1 MAQAGMGVLGYS
13 EDAHSSQSQR
23 QIGPFHSY
31 YQRFTRMKS
40 PIGNLFTHLIG
51 TWSWLRAGRLL
62 LLIYVAVGAY
72 GWWGSD
78 RSIFQPQ
85 PSSYADN
92 LPGLLKLTVEG
103 QPIAAVYLK
112 NPQATYTILY
122 SHGNGEDLGD
132 IFSHLEQLQGL
143 GFNLFAYDYRGYGTS
158 PGKPSVDGTA
168 PEIQAA
174 YDYLTQTAKVPGNR
188 IIAMGRS
195 VGGGPT
201 MYLASHLA
209 ENPTAPP
216 LAGLILESTFTSVF
230 RVIVPVPLY
239 PFDKYPNAD
248 RLSRLTLPTLVIH
261 GTDDRTIPFSHGQRL
276 YAVVADRR
284 CGPQQSPRSRRRYL
298 RTGAEGFC

>member
-1 MAQAGMGVLGYS
+1 MPTGGCPLADQALVPQKLPRVKL
-13 EDAHSSQSQR
+13 AALTKF
-23 QIGPFHSY
+23 IGP
-31 YQRFTRMKS
+31 
-40 PIGNLFTHLIG
+40 
-51 TWSWLRAGRLL
+51 WSWLRAGRLV

-72 GWWGSD
+72 GYWGSD
-78 RSIFQPQ
+78 RSIFQPHQ
-85 PSSYADN
+85 PASYADN

-103 QPIAAVYLK
+103 QPITAVYLK
-112 NPQATYTILY
+112 NPKATYTILY

-132 IFSHLEQLQGL
+132 IQAPLEHLRDL
-143 GFNLFAYDYRGYGTS
+143 GFNVFAYDYRGYGTS
-158 PGKPSVDGTA
+158 PGQPSVDGTA

-209 ENPTAPP
+209 ENSPTQNPA

-230 RVIVPVPLY
+230 RVIVPVRLY

-261 GTDDRTIPFSHGQRL
+261 GTEDSTIRFKHGKAL
-276 YAVVADRR
+276 YDVAK
-284 CGPQQSPRSRRRYL
+284 GPKQFVPIA
-298 RTGAEGFC
+298 GAGHNNVSEIGGATYDQALQDFANSLK

>member
-1 MAQAGMGVLGYS
+1 VKLAAL
-13 EDAHSSQSQR
+13 AKF
-23 QIGPFHSY
+23 IGP
-31 YQRFTRMKS
+31 
-40 PIGNLFTHLIG
+40 
-51 TWSWLRAGRLL
+51 WSWLRAGRLA

-72 GWWGSD
+72 GYWGSD

-85 PSSYADN
+85 PTSYADN
-92 LPGLLKLTVEG
+92 LPGLLKVTVEG
-103 QPIAAVYLK
+103 QPMTAVYLK
-112 NPQATYTILY
+112 NPKATYTILY

-132 IFSHLEQLQGL
+132 IFSYLEKLQSL
-143 GFNLFAYDYRGYGTS
+143 GFNVFAYDYRGYGTS
-158 PGKPSVDGTA
+158 PGRPTVDGTA

-174 YDYLTQTAKVPGNR
+174 YDYLTQTAKVPGHR

-209 ENPTAPP
+209 EKPTAPP

-248 RLSRLTLPTLVIH
+248 RLSRLKNLPTLVVH
-261 GTDDRTIPFSHGQRL
+261 GTQDATIRFEHGKAL
-276 YAVVADRR
+276 YDVAK
-284 CGPQQSPRSRRRYL
+284 GPKQFVPIA
-298 RTGAEGFC
+298 GAGHNDVSTVGGTTYDQALKDFAKSLK